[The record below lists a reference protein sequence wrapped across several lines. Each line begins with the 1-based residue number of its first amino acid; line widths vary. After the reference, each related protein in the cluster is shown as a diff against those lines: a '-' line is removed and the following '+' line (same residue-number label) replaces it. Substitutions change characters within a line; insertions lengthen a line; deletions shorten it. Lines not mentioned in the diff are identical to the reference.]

1 MCVCVCT
8 RTRARM
14 SVCGCVCM
22 CGKASAVPV
31 ATLIPGMEC
40 SKWFQTL
47 RHHENTVGTKRRA
60 TSWVSGEGKTAA
72 VLGEGGEG
80 GGEGLPP
87 RYLSNQAEFRRG
99 SRRKRAGSAEPA
111 RRTLHA

>member
-1 MCVCVCT
+1 
-8 RTRARM
+8 M
-14 SVCGCVCM
+14 SVSMCAGGCVWCA
-22 CGKASAVPV
+22 CKASAVPV
-31 ATLIPGMEC
+31 ATLTPGMEG
-40 SKWFQTL
+40 SKWLQTL

-87 RYLSNQAEFRRG
+87 RCLSNQAEFRRG